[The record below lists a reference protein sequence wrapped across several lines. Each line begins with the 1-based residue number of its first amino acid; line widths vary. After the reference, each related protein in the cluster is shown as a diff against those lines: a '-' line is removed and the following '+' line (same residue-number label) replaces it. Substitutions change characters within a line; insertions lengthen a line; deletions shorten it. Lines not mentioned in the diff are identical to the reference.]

1 MENRK
6 PTKFYVEYNGS
17 ILGLYK
23 SLSRALNL
31 IKRKG
36 WKDDEDN
43 SLYLFDDLGNAYNP
57 QTGENIGYVS

>member
-1 MENRK
+1 MEDRK
-6 PTKFYVEYNGS
+6 PTKFYVEYNCS
-17 ILGLYK
+17 IVGLYK

-43 SLYLFDDLGNAYNP
+43 LLCLFDDLGNAYNP
-57 QTGENIGYVS
+57 QTGENIGYIS